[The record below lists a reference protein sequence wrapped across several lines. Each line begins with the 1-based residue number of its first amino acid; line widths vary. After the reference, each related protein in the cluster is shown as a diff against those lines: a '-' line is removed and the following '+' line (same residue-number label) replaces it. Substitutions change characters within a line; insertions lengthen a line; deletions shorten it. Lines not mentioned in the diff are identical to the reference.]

1 MRGLGLD
8 GRCGVDLVPTT
19 EEAAVFFKHGTVY
32 ERDATSGKGTFDYSS
47 KIQVEESGSTSKT
60 NNPLGD
66 QDEDLVQADQGA
78 KDANPCCQVQ

>member
-8 GRCGVDLVPTT
+8 GECGVDLVPTT
-19 EEAAVFFKHGTVY
+19 EEAAAFLKHGTVY
-32 ERDATSGKGTFDYSS
+32 ERDATSGKSS
-47 KIQVEESGSTSKT
+47 TSKTVLVSKT

-66 QDEDLVQADQGA
+66 QDEDLVQAHQGA